1 MLHYIL
7 IFFIYAGF
15 LGTVF
20 NLKEGYRADKN
31 TVNWPPAVLF
41 GGVYFILLTILYEKF
56 LVYILLNMVNSLGT
70 FLAFSTIGSGMYMVL
85 FSFGTLALSKLTLC
99 KSPNLW
105 TYIVFVIGLFINVT
119 LMFKVATLNYAE
131 MVNNF
136 GDAVFEDFYL
146 SLSETT
152 RTDTANRLLDL
163 KWIVMCIPS
172 VFYIIQIAKD
182 LKDDLRLFYHNS
194 K

>member
-41 GGVYFILLTILYEKF
+41 GGIYFILLTVLYEKF
-56 LVYILLNMVNSLGT
+56 LVYILLNMVNSHGT

-99 KSPNLW
+99 KSPDLW
-105 TYIVFVIGLFINVT
+105 TYTIFVIGLFINVT

-131 MVNNF
+131 MVKNF

-182 LKDDLRLFYHNS
+182 LKEDLRLFYNNS

>member
-99 KSPNLW
+99 KSPDLW
-105 TYIVFVIGLFINVT
+105 TYIVFVIGLIINVT

-131 MVNNF
+131 MVKNF

-152 RTDTANRLLDL
+152 RTDTANKLLDL

-172 VFYIIQIAKD
+172 VFYIIQIAKGLKKD
-182 LKDDLRLFYHNS
+182 LIYRHENI
-194 K
+194 